1 MKWSFKIGT
10 VFGIPIR
17 VHFTFILL
25 LLFVGVSTS
34 HGDFLRGIQ
43 GAIFVISIFGCVVI
57 HEIAHSFFAKYFG
70 IGVREIVLL
79 PIGGVSQIEELPNEP
94 RKEIII
100 SIAGPLVSFLL
111 AFIFNLLTRGSYFRT
126 TDIILSS
133 TNFWAK
139 LFWINL
145 MLGIFNLIPAFPM
158 DGGRV
163 LRSLFALRLNYLN
176 ATRIAVGV
184 GQFIAI
190 LLFFFGIFYNL
201 WLALIA
207 MFIYIGAENE
217 EKSTELKIA
226 ISHIPVKRAMIENIE
241 TLKPSDT
248 FKEVIRK
255 SCHSLQKDF
264 PVVERGKVMGIVLQE
279 KMLSA
284 LPDYPLDTKI
294 EEIMIRDFISVG
306 ERELLT
312 SAFKKMTENG
322 ISTLVVLDK
331 EESLKGLISLEQIG
345 KYHMLCSLSK
355 R

>member
-25 LLFVGVSTS
+25 LLFVGISAS
-34 HGDFLRGIQ
+34 RGDFFRGIQ
-43 GAIFVISIFGCVVI
+43 GMIFVISIFGCVVI
-57 HEIAHSFFAKYFG
+57 HEITHSVLAKYFG
-70 IGVREIVLL
+70 IGVKEIVLL
-79 PIGGVSQIEELPNEP
+79 PIGGVSQIEELPSEP

-111 AFIFNLLTRGSYFRT
+111 ALIFYFLARGSYLRT
-126 TDIILSS
+126 ADIILSS
-133 TNFWAK
+133 ANFWAK

-145 MLGIFNLIPAFPM
+145 ILGIFNLIPAFPM

-163 LRSLFALRLNYLN
+163 LRSLFAFRLNYLK

-207 MFIYIGAENE
+207 MFIYIGAESE
-217 EKSTELKIA
+217 EKSTELKTA
-226 ISHIPVKRAMIENIE
+226 ISHIPVKKAMIEDIE
-241 TLKPSDT
+241 TLKSSDT
-248 FKEVIRK
+248 FKETIRK

-264 PVVERGKVMGIVLQE
+264 PVIERGRVVGIVLQE
-279 KMLSA
+279 KLLSA

-294 EEIMIRDFISVG
+294 EEIMLKDFISVS
-306 ERELLT
+306 ERELLN
-312 SAFKKMTENG
+312 SAFKKMTESG

-331 EESLKGLISLEQIG
+331 EEKLKGLISLEQIG

-355 R
+355 V